1 MADSM
6 TGIWF
11 GVIVL
16 IVAAIL
22 VAEHYRRERHRNRQL
37 RWLDT
42 HLLHDWMRHR
52 H

>member
-16 IVAAIL
+16 IVAAN
-22 VAEHYRRERHRNRQL
+22 RRERHRNRQL

-42 HLLHDWMRHR
+42 HLSHDWMHHR
-52 H
+52 R